1 MQALAHTLE
10 KITALIARTA
20 SPFEEEARTSAVIAC
35 RLIRENRL
43 EIVPAG
49 TASKARTTE
58 EAPVSERRAAWA
70 PRQVRIIRARFDGSC
85 LWCGESVEAG
95 TRVAYYPTERAV
107 ACIGCHRGAC
117 S

>member
-35 RLIRENRL
+35 RLIRENSL

-49 TASKARTTE
+49 TVAELRKR
-58 EAPVSERRAAWA
+58 APE
-70 PRQVRIIRARFDGSC
+70 PRSQWMPPEVRFIRAKFDGSC

-107 ACIGCHRGAC
+107 ACIDCHRGAC

>member
-10 KITALIARTA
+10 RITALIARTA

-49 TASKARTTE
+49 TVAQLETQATE
-58 EAPVSERRAAWA
+58 PRSAWMPREVRFMRRS
-70 PRQVRIIRARFDGSC
+70 RFAGWC
-85 LWCGESVEAG
+85 FWCGEEIPAG
-95 TRVAYYPTERAV
+95 SRVAYYPTEKAV
-107 ACIGCHRGAC
+107 ACLGCHRGAC